1 MKSRALPGPFQLI
14 RKRFLNP
21 DTLFFTLLVKCSKI
35 HILSRNSFRKD
46 GSILMEE
53 KLKEYAQLLVRV
65 GLNVQKGQ
73 RLVISS
79 PVECAYFARMC
90 AEEAYA
96 IGCKEVVMN
105 WHDDAL
111 ARMKYLH
118 AGEEIFDNVPLWRR
132 HFFNDHALEG
142 AAYLAISA
150 SDPEN
155 LKGVDPRRIVR
166 AQQAS
171 GKALKDLDRV
181 QMCGGF
187 PWCIAS
193 IPIPSWA
200 GTVFPGVGEDQAMEK
215 LWDAILSAV
224 RISGDGKAVEK
235 WQAHL
240 ATLHERVDKLNALNF
255 KFLRYTNSLGTDL
268 TVELPEGHI
277 WEAGN
282 DVTLSGQEYIAN
294 IPTEEIFTSPL
305 RTGVNG
311 VVYSAMPLVNDG
323 TIIDKFHFVVKDGRI
338 VEARA
343 EKGEEAL
350 KAAISVDE
358 GASYFGEVALVPYDS
373 PISNQ
378 KILFYNTLFDENAAC
393 HIAFGE
399 AYPCLKGGQQ
409 MSKDELKA
417 RGLND
422 SITHVDFMVGT
433 PDLSIVGT
441 THDGR
446 EIPVFVNGNFAPD
459 I

>member
-1 MKSRALPGPFQLI
+1 M
-14 RKRFLNP
+14 N
-21 DTLFFTLLVKCSKI
+21 D
-35 HILSRNSFRKD
+35 
-46 GSILMEE
+46 MEE
-53 KLKEYAQLLVRV
+53 KLQEYARLLIQV
-65 GLNVQKGQ
+65 GLNVRKGQ
-73 RLVISS
+73 TLVISS
-79 PVECAYFARMC
+79 PVECAWFARMC
-90 AEEAYA
+90 AREAYRRE
-96 IGCKEVVMN
+96 CREVVMN
-105 WHDDAL
+105 WHDDAM
-111 ARMKYLH
+111 ARMKYLE
-118 AGEEIFDNVPLWRR
+118 ADNAVFDEVPEWRS
-132 HFFNDHALEG
+132 HFFNDYAKSG

-155 LKGVDPRRIVR
+155 FKGVDAGRIVR

-171 GKALKDLDRV
+171 GKALKDFDRL

-200 GTVFPGVGEDQAMEK
+200 RTVFPDCGEDEAMEK
-215 LWDAILSAV
+215 LWDAIFAAV
-224 RISGDGKAVEK
+224 RIQGDGRCVDRWRE
-235 WQAHL
+235 HI
-240 ATLHERVDKLNALNF
+240 ATLARRLEKMNALNF
-255 KFLRYTNSLGTDL
+255 KSLHYTNSLGTDL

-294 IPTEEIFTSPL
+294 IPTEELFTSPL

-311 VVYSAMPLVNDG
+311 VVYASMPLVNDG
-323 TIIDKFHFVVKDGRI
+323 NIIEKFHFVVKDGKI
-338 VEARA
+338 VEAHA
-343 EKGEEAL
+343 QQGEEFL

-378 KILFYNTLFDENAAC
+378 KILYYNTLFDENAAC

-409 MSKDELKA
+409 MSKEELKA

-422 SITHVDFMVGT
+422 SITHVDFMIGT
-433 PDLSIVGT
+433 ADLSIVGT

-446 EIPVFVNGNFAPD
+446 QVPVFVNGNFA

>member
-1 MKSRALPGPFQLI
+1 M
-14 RKRFLNP
+14 N
-21 DTLFFTLLVKCSKI
+21 
-35 HILSRNSFRKD
+35 
-46 GSILMEE
+46 E
-53 KLKEYAQLLVRV
+53 KLREYARLLIQV
-65 GLNVQKGQ
+65 GLRVQRGQ

-79 PVECAYFARMC
+79 PVECAFFARMC

-105 WHDDAL
+105 WHDDAM
-111 ARMKYLH
+111 ARLKYLH
-118 AGEEIFDNVPLWRR
+118 ADDSIFDEVALWRS

-155 LKGVDPRRIVR
+155 FKGVDTNRIIR

-171 GKALKDLDRV
+171 GKALKDFDRL
-181 QMCGGF
+181 QMSSGF

-200 GTVFPGVGEDQAMEK
+200 KTVFPEVSEEQAMEQ
-215 LWDAILSAV
+215 LWDAIFQAV
-224 RISGDGKAVEK
+224 RVSGDGTAVEK
-235 WQAHL
+235 WEQHL
-240 ATLHERVDKLNALNF
+240 ATLHQRLETMNRLNF
-255 KFLRYTNSLGTDL
+255 KTLHYTNALGTDL

-277 WEAGN
+277 WEAG
-282 DVTLSGQEYIAN
+282 DDITLSGQSFIAN
-294 IPTEEIFTSPL
+294 IPTEELFTAPL
-305 RTGVNG
+305 KTGVNG
-311 VVYSAMPLVNDG
+311 VVYSSMPLVHDG
-323 TIIDKFHFVVKDGRI
+323 AIIDKFHFVVKDGKI
-338 VEARA
+338 VEAHA
-343 EKGEEAL
+343 EKGEETL
-350 KAAISVDE
+350 KGAISVDE

-399 AYPCLKGGQQ
+399 AYPCLEGGKK

-417 RGLND
+417 HGLND
-422 SITHVDFMVGT
+422 SFTHVDFMIGAA
-433 PDLSIVGT
+433 DLSIVGT
-441 THDGR
+441 THDGQQVP
-446 EIPVFVNGNFAPD
+446 IFVDGNFAPG

>member
-1 MKSRALPGPFQLI
+1 
-14 RKRFLNP
+14 
-21 DTLFFTLLVKCSKI
+21 
-35 HILSRNSFRKD
+35 
-46 GSILMEE
+46 MEE
-53 KLKEYAQLLVRV
+53 KLQEYARLLVRV
-65 GLNVQKGQ
+65 GLNVQRGQ
-73 RLVISS
+73 TLVISS
-79 PVECAYFARMC
+79 PVECAYFARLC
-90 AEEAYA
+90 AAEAYA
-96 IGCKEVVMN
+96 AGCKEVVMN

-111 ARMKYLH
+111 GRMKYLY
-118 AGEEIFDNVPLWRR
+118 ADDAVFDDVPLWRR
-132 HFFNDHALEG
+132 HFFNDYAQEG

-155 LKGVDPRRIVR
+155 LKGVDGSRIIR

-171 GKALKDLDRV
+171 GKALKEFDRL
-181 QMCGGF
+181 QMCSGF

-200 GTVFPGVGEDQAMEK
+200 KTVFPEDGEERAMER
-215 LWDAILSAV
+215 LWDAIFRAV

-240 ATLHERVDKLNALNF
+240 KTLHARMEKLNALKF
-255 KFLRYTNSLGTDL
+255 KSLHYTNALGTDL

-294 IPTEEIFTSPL
+294 IPTEELFTSPL
-305 RTGVNG
+305 KTGVNG
-311 VVYSAMPLVNDG
+311 VVYASLPLVHDG
-323 TIIDKFHFVVKDGRI
+323 NIIDGFHFVVKDGKI

-343 EKGEEAL
+343 RQGEETL
-350 KAAISVDE
+350 QAAIAVDE

-399 AYPCLKGGQQ
+399 AYPCLEGGQK
-409 MSKDELKA
+409 MTKEELKA

-433 PDLSIVGT
+433 PDLRIVGT

-446 EIPVFVNGNFAPD
+446 EIPVFENGNFAQGF
-459 I
+459 

>member
-1 MKSRALPGPFQLI
+1 
-14 RKRFLNP
+14 
-21 DTLFFTLLVKCSKI
+21 
-35 HILSRNSFRKD
+35 
-46 GSILMEE
+46 MEE
-53 KLKEYAQLLVRV
+53 KQKEYARLLVRV

-73 RLVISS
+73 RLVISA
-79 PVECAYFARMC
+79 PVECAWFARMC
-90 AEEAYA
+90 AEEAYV

-105 WHDDAL
+105 WHDDAM
-111 ARMKYLH
+111 ARIKYLH
-118 AGEEIFDNVPLWRR
+118 ADEDIFGEVPLWRR
-132 HFFNDHALEG
+132 HFFNDYALEG

-155 LKGVDPRRIVR
+155 FKGVDSRRIVR

-171 GKALKDLDRV
+171 GKALKDFDRL

-200 GTVFPGVGEDQAMEK
+200 RTVFPGVSEDEAVNR
-215 LWDAILSAV
+215 LWDAIFSAV
-224 RISGDGKAVEK
+224 RISGDGTAVEK
-235 WQAHL
+235 WEKHL
-240 ATLHERVDKLNALNF
+240 ATLHERMEKLNALNF
-255 KFLRYTNSLGTDL
+255 KSLHYTNSLGTDL

-305 RTGVNG
+305 KTGVNG

-323 TIIDKFHFVVKDGRI
+323 TIIDKFHFVVKDGKI

-358 GASYFGEVALVPYDS
+358 GASFFGEVALVPYDS

-378 KILFYNTLFDENAAC
+378 NILFYNTLFDENAAC

-446 EIPVFVNGNFAPD
+446 EIPVFVDGNFAPG

>member
-1 MKSRALPGPFQLI
+1 
-14 RKRFLNP
+14 
-21 DTLFFTLLVKCSKI
+21 
-35 HILSRNSFRKD
+35 
-46 GSILMEE
+46 MEE
-53 KLKEYAQLLVRV
+53 KLQEYARLLVRV
-65 GLNVQKGQ
+65 GLNVQRGQ
-73 RLVISS
+73 TLVISS
-79 PVECAYFARMC
+79 PVECAYFARLC
-90 AEEAYA
+90 AAEAYA
-96 IGCKEVVMN
+96 AGCKEVVMN

-111 ARMKYLH
+111 GRMKYLY
-118 AGEEIFDNVPLWRR
+118 ADDAVFDDVPLWRR
-132 HFFNDHALEG
+132 HFFNDYAQEG

-155 LKGVDPRRIVR
+155 LKGVDGSRIIR

-171 GKALKDLDRV
+171 GKALKEFDRL
-181 QMCGGF
+181 QMCSGF

-200 GTVFPGVGEDQAMEK
+200 KTVFPEDGEERAMER
-215 LWDAILSAV
+215 LWDAIFRAV

-240 ATLHERVDKLNALNF
+240 KTLHARMEKLNAL
-255 KFLRYTNSLGTDL
+255 KIKSLHYTNALGTDL

-294 IPTEEIFTSPL
+294 IPTEELFTSPL
-305 RTGVNG
+305 KTGVNG
-311 VVYSAMPLVNDG
+311 VVYASLPLVHDG
-323 TIIDKFHFVVKDGRI
+323 NIIDGFRFVVKDGKI

-343 EKGEEAL
+343 RQGEETL
-350 KAAISVDE
+350 QAAIAVDE

-399 AYPCLKGGQQ
+399 AYPCLEGGQK
-409 MSKDELKA
+409 MTKEELKA

-433 PDLSIVGT
+433 PDLRIVGT

-446 EIPVFVNGNFAPD
+446 EIPVFENGNFAQGF
-459 I
+459 

>member
-1 MKSRALPGPFQLI
+1 M
-14 RKRFLNP
+14 N
-21 DTLFFTLLVKCSKI
+21 D
-35 HILSRNSFRKD
+35 
-46 GSILMEE
+46 
-53 KLKEYAQLLVRV
+53 KLQEYAKLLIRV
-65 GLNVQKGQ
+65 GLNIQKGQ
-73 RLVISS
+73 TLVISA

-90 AEEAYA
+90 AEKGYEA
-96 IGCKEVVMN
+96 GCREVVMN
-105 WHDDAL
+105 WNDDTL
-111 ARMKYLH
+111 SRMKYLH
-118 AGEEIFDNVPLWRR
+118 AQEEVFDHVPLWRR
-132 HFFNDHALEG
+132 HFFNDYALEG

-150 SDPEN
+150 TDPEC
-155 LKGVDPRRIVR
+155 LKGVESGRIVR

-171 GKALKDLDRV
+171 GKALREFNRL
-181 QMCGGF
+181 QMCNGF

-200 GTVFPGVGEDQAMEK
+200 KTVFPEDGEEQAMEK
-215 LWDAILSAV
+215 LWKAIFSAV
-224 RISGDGKAVEK
+224 RISGDGTSVEK
-235 WQAHL
+235 WEQHI
-240 ATLHERVDKLNALNF
+240 ATLAERKEKLNALRF
-255 KFLRYTNSLGTDL
+255 RSLHYTNSLGTDL
-268 TVELPEGHI
+268 TVELPEGHV
-277 WEAGN
+277 WEAG
-282 DVTLSGQEYIAN
+282 DDRTLSGQDFIAN
-294 IPTEEIFTSPL
+294 MPTEELFTSPL

-311 VVYSAMPLVNDG
+311 VVYSALPLVHDG
-323 TIIDKFHFVVKDGRI
+323 NIIDKFHFVVKEGKI
-338 VEARA
+338 VEAHA
-343 EKGEEAL
+343 EQGEETL

-399 AYPCLKGGQQ
+399 AYPCLEGGQQ
-409 MSKDELKA
+409 MSKEELKK

-446 EIPVFVNGNFAPD
+446 EVPVFENGNFAQG

>member
-1 MKSRALPGPFQLI
+1 M
-14 RKRFLNP
+14 
-21 DTLFFTLLVKCSKI
+21 D
-35 HILSRNSFRKD
+35 
-46 GSILMEE
+46 E
-53 KLKEYAQLLVRV
+53 KLLEYARLLVRV

-90 AEEAYA
+90 AKEAYD

-105 WHDDAL
+105 WHDDAM
-111 ARMKYLH
+111 ARMKYLQ
-118 AGEEIFDNVPLWRR
+118 ADNEIFDEVPLWRR
-132 HFFNDHALEG
+132 HFFNDYALEG

-155 LKGVDPRRIVR
+155 FKGVETGRIIR

-171 GKALKDLDRV
+171 GKALKDFDRL
-181 QMCGGF
+181 QMCSGF

-200 GTVFPGVGEDQAMEK
+200 KTVFPDCAEEEAMEK
-215 LWDAILSAV
+215 LWEAIFKSV
-224 RISGDGKAVEK
+224 RISGDGKAGDRWEE
-235 WQAHL
+235 HL
-240 ATLHERVDKLNALNF
+240 STLHKRMDKMNALRF
-255 KFLRYTNSLGTDL
+255 KKLHYTNSLGTDL

-294 IPTEEIFTSPL
+294 IPTEELFTSPL
-305 RTGVNG
+305 KTGVNG
-311 VVYSAMPLVNDG
+311 VVYSSMPLVNDG
-323 TIIDKFHFVVKDGRI
+323 AIIDKFHFVVKDGKI
-338 VEARA
+338 VECHA
-343 EKGEEAL
+343 EKGEEEL
-350 KAAISVDE
+350 KGAISVDE

-399 AYPCLKGGQQ
+399 AYPCLEGGQK
-409 MSKDELKA
+409 MTKEELKA

-422 SITHVDFMVGT
+422 SITHVDFMIGT
-433 PDLSIVGT
+433 ADLSIVGT
-441 THDGR
+441 TEDGR
-446 EIPVFVNGNFAPD
+446 EIPVFVDGNFA

>member
-1 MKSRALPGPFQLI
+1 ML
-14 RKRFLNP
+14 
-21 DTLFFTLLVKCSKI
+21 
-35 HILSRNSFRKD
+35 
-46 GSILMEE
+46 EE
-53 KLKEYAQLLVRV
+53 KLHEYARLLVRV
-65 GLNVQKGQ
+65 GLNVQRGQ
-73 RLVISS
+73 TLVISS
-79 PVECAYFARMC
+79 PVECAYFARLC
-90 AEEAYA
+90 AAEAYA
-96 IGCKEVVMN
+96 AGCKEVVMN

-111 ARMKYLH
+111 GRMKYLY
-118 AGEEIFDNVPLWRR
+118 ADDAVFDDVPLWRR
-132 HFFNDHALEG
+132 HFFNDYAQEG

-155 LKGVDPRRIVR
+155 LKGVDGSRIIR

-171 GKALKDLDRV
+171 GKALKEFDRL
-181 QMCGGF
+181 QMCSGF

-200 GTVFPGVGEDQAMEK
+200 KTVFPEDGEERAMER
-215 LWDAILSAV
+215 LWDAIFRAV

-240 ATLHERVDKLNALNF
+240 KTLHARMEKLNALKF
-255 KFLRYTNSLGTDL
+255 KSLHYTNALGTDL

-294 IPTEEIFTSPL
+294 IPTEELFTSPL
-305 RTGVNG
+305 KTGVNG
-311 VVYSAMPLVNDG
+311 VVYASLPLVHDG
-323 TIIDKFHFVVKDGRI
+323 NIIDGFRFVVKDGKI

-343 EKGEEAL
+343 RQGEETL
-350 KAAISVDE
+350 QAAIAVDE

-399 AYPCLKGGQQ
+399 AYPCLEGGQK
-409 MSKDELKA
+409 MTKEELKA

-433 PDLSIVGT
+433 PDLQIVGT

-446 EIPVFVNGNFAPD
+446 EIPVFENGNFAQGF
-459 I
+459 

>member
-1 MKSRALPGPFQLI
+1 M
-14 RKRFLNP
+14 N
-21 DTLFFTLLVKCSKI
+21 
-35 HILSRNSFRKD
+35 
-46 GSILMEE
+46 E
-53 KLKEYAQLLVRV
+53 KLSEYADLLVRV

-73 RLVISS
+73 PLVISS

-90 AEEAYA
+90 AQKAYDA
-96 IGCKEVVMN
+96 GCREVVMN

-111 ARMKYLH
+111 GRMKYLY
-118 AGEEIFDNVPLWRR
+118 ADEAVFDEVPLWRR
-132 HFFNDHALEG
+132 HFFNDYALEG

-155 LKGVDPRRIVR
+155 LKGVDSRRLVR

-171 GKALKDLDRV
+171 GLALREFDRL
-181 QMCGGF
+181 QMCSGF

-193 IPIPSWA
+193 VPIPSWA
-200 GTVFPGVGEDQAMEK
+200 KTVFPDTGEEEAMEK
-215 LWDAILSAV
+215 LWDAIFAAV
-224 RISGDGKAVEK
+224 RISGDGRCVEK
-235 WQAHL
+235 WQEHL
-240 ATLHERVDKLNALNF
+240 ATLEGRMKRLNELNF
-255 KFLRYTNSLGTDL
+255 RSLHYTNSLGTDL

-282 DVTLSGQEYIAN
+282 DRTLSGQEFIAN
-294 IPTEEIFTSPL
+294 IPTEELFTSPL
-305 RTGVNG
+305 KTGVNG
-311 VVYSAMPLVNDG
+311 VVYASMPLVNDG
-323 TIIDKFHFVVKDGRI
+323 NIINGFHFVVRDGKI
-338 VEARA
+338 TEVHA
-343 EKGEEAL
+343 EQGEEFL
-350 KAAISVDE
+350 KAAVSVDE

-378 KILFYNTLFDENAAC
+378 KILYYNTLFDENAAC

-417 RGLND
+417 RGLNQ

-433 PDLSIVGT
+433 ADLSIVGT

-446 EIPVFVNGNFAPD
+446 EVPVFVQGNFA